1 MIGIERIV
9 AKIADNEEYLVD
21 LAIINQVKT
30 NNSAVRGANPAVTP
44 IKTATPLPPL
54 NLAKSG

>member
-9 AKIADNEEYLVD
+9 AKTADNEEYLVN
-21 LAIINQVKT
+21 LAIINQVKQ
-30 NNSAVRGANPAVTP
+30 NSSAVRGANPAVTP

-54 NLAKSG
+54 KL

>member
-30 NNSAVRGANPAVTP
+30 NNSPVRGANPVVTP
-44 IKTATPLPPL
+44 IKTATPLPPVKL
-54 NLAKSG
+54 